1 MMTRI
6 DLQKLAQ
13 VKFDDAVLLCD
24 HGRFGNS
31 FYLAGYSV
39 ELGLKACV
47 AKQIREHQIPDKALI
62 NGVYTHD
69 FAKLVGFAGLSAIL
83 KQQQDDDQLFQSY
96 WGITAEWQ
104 PDARYAM
111 NDSMSAELLLT
122 AIGDP
127 EHGVLQWIKA
137 HW

>member
-1 MMTRI
+1 MTRL
-6 DLQKLAQ
+6 DLQRLSQ
-13 VKFDDAVLLCD
+13 VKYDDAVLLCE
-24 HGRFGNS
+24 HARYGNAY
-31 FYLAGYSV
+31 YLAGYAV

-69 FAKLVGFAGLSAIL
+69 FAKLVGLSGLGSVL
-83 KQQQDDDQLFQSY
+83 KDQQNNDQLFQSY
-96 WGITAEWQ
+96 LGISAESQ

-111 NDSMSAELLLT
+111 TGSMSAELLLT
-122 AIGDP
+122 AVGDP
-127 EHGVLQWIKA
+127 KHRVLQWIRA